1 MIRVIASSGVPRHQP
16 SASIHQVKPAPTYG
30 TTCWPPRSGAVPS
43 VRPSSATSNGPGAVR
58 CSRVYRTAA
67 RSSSGGM
74 VSPSPYPVWVGITPS
89 HRAARRNGALTGHR
103 PPHQTGI
110 LGRCTGRGSMVTSVA
125 VRCSP
130 RKVTGSLV
138 HRASSKSSDSS
149 SRAARSFA
157 SPGSPNA
164 VNSSA
169 RAPSPAP
176 TTSRPC
182 DNWSSVTDSRATLP
196 TRRRASRFTRIPIL
210 IRAVRAATAAM
221 TTTGSATYH
230 SGSHQSW

>member
-1 MIRVIASSGVPRHQP
+1 VIRVIASSGVPRHQP
-16 SASIHQVKPAPTYG
+16 SASIHQVKPASTYG
-30 TTCWPPRSGAVPS
+30 TTCRPPRSCTVPS

-74 VSPSPYPVWVGITPS
+74 VSPSPYPVWVGLTPS

-130 RKVTGSLV
+130 RKVTGSPV
-138 HRASSKSSDSS
+138 HRASIRSRDSS
-149 SRAARSFA
+149 SRAARSLA

-164 VNSSA
+164 VNSTS
-169 RAPSPAP
+169 RDPSPAP
-176 TTSRPC
+176 NTSRPW
-182 DNWSSVTDSRATLP
+182 DKRSSVTASRATLP
-196 TRRRASRFTRIPIL
+196 ARRRASTFTRVPIL

-221 TTTGSATYH
+221 TTTGSATCH
-230 SGSHQSW
+230 PGSW